1 MTSTID
7 RITPQDGKGWLKSAA
22 RAGYAARG
30 FVFLIVGYF
39 SFRAAFASGEAMD
52 SKDALEVIAG
62 SGFGVALLAVMVL
75 ALAAFAIWRLI
86 QVFMDVDHHGKDAKG
101 LFVRAGLLISAFSY
115 GGLAFYATTLLLG
128 SASEGGGGGGG
139 GGGKT
144 GAIAYAYEQGYGVW
158 LTYLIAAGMAAAAI
172 AHIVKAAKAGFEKYM
187 AIPGDRR
194 WLLKPVCQFGLT
206 ARALTF
212 VVIAGLLATGAAGYS
227 SGDTPGLDAA
237 LQEIS
242 GWSFGWL
249 FLSLT
254 GLGLIAFGIYSVMEA
269 VYRRINMPDVPDVG

>member
-1 MTSTID
+1 MSTSESMA
-7 RITPQDGKGWLKSAA
+7 PGDGKDWLKTAA

-30 FVFLIVGYF
+30 LVFLIVGYF

-52 SKDALEVIAG
+52 TKDAIEVIAG
-62 SGFGVALLAVMVL
+62 SGFGAVLLAAMVL

-86 QVFMDVDHHGKDAKG
+86 QVVMDVDDHGNGAKG
-101 LFVRAGLLISAFSY
+101 LFVRFGLLISAFSY
-115 GGLAFYATTLLLG
+115 GGLAVYATTLLIG
-128 SASEGGGGGGG
+128 SASGGEEGGSS
-139 GGGKT
+139 GKS

-172 AHIVKAAKAGFEKYM
+172 AHLVKAAKAGFEKYM
-187 AIPGDRR
+187 ALPEDRR
-194 WLLKPVCQFGLT
+194 WLLKPICQFGLS

-212 VVIAGLLATGAAGYS
+212 IVLAVLLASGAAGYQ

-242 GWSFGWL
+242 GWSFGWA

-254 GLGLIAFGIYSVMEA
+254 GLGLIAFGVYSITEA
-269 VYRRINMPDVPDVG
+269 VYRRIEMPDVSNVG

>member
-1 MTSTID
+1 MTRTID
-7 RITPQDGKGWLKSAA
+7 SLTPEDGKDWLKSAA

-30 FVFLIVGYF
+30 LVFLIVGYF

-52 SKDALEVIAG
+52 TKDAIEVIAG
-62 SGFGVALLAVMVL
+62 SGFGVVLLVVMVL
-75 ALAAFAIWRLI
+75 ALAAFAVWRLI
-86 QVFMDVDHHGKDAKG
+86 QVVMDVDRHGTGAKG

-115 GGLAFYATTLLLG
+115 GGLALYATTLLLG
-128 SASEGGGGGGG
+128 SASDGG
-139 GGGKT
+139 GGGKS
-144 GAIAYAYEQGYGVW
+144 GVIAYAYEQGYGVW
-158 LTYLIAAGMAAAAI
+158 VTYLIAAGMAAAAI
-172 AHIVKAAKAGFEKYM
+172 AHVVKAAKAGFEKYM
-187 AIPGDRR
+187 AIPEDRR

-212 VVIAGLLATGAAGYS
+212 VVLAGLLATGAAGYS

-237 LQEIS
+237 LQEIA

-254 GLGLIAFGIYSVMEA
+254 GLGLIAFGVYSIAEA
-269 VYRRINMPDVPDVG
+269 IYRRITIPNVPDVG